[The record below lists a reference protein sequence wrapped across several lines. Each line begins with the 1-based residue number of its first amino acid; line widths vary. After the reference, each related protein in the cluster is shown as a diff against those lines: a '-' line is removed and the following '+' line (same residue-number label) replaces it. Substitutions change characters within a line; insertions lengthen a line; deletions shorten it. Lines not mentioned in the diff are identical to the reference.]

1 MNLVKINLL
10 LVTSFFPVFVVR
22 SNLSSLEIFYTIMIF
37 ILPALFF
44 GNFFFIKIKNKK
56 ILIFF
61 LALIFTFGLDNNL
74 GFWNGIIQPL
84 RYEIF
89 KYFKVIYYPALFLI
103 IGIFFVI
110 YFLIMIGNKKIQN
123 FLLIFLIT
131 IFIFNVFDKTKSH
144 LNIVNFDNQNN
155 KKHSTIELIVIF
167 DEMSGLNSEASKTKE
182 GIEFNKNLINFYKK
196 YNFNYYKDTRSIT
209 DNTGNSIST
218 ILNLTKNINIRNQVL
233 KPSPNYFQ
241 EYELTSNLLFDKFK
255 NISVFQNIHINF
267 CKFSKVS
274 KCNTYSPFVV
284 YDYLKNFNDSFL
296 SKFISIW
303 KINGSISSTLIWR
316 TLRQFNIVDSFLEP
330 EGEKASINDTFSK
343 IEKDLFSKKF
353 DLVFAHI
360 LVPHTPYG
368 FKEDCSYEG
377 ELSINNSFYTN
388 DQKFLQHNIERN
400 CVVKFLDKLLT
411 NITNNKNLDE
421 LKITILSD
429 HGSRIT
435 RNEESRLS
443 TIYGYR
449 DKKTQFKE
457 IDMTTSINDI
467 FIKKYN

>member
-10 LVTSFFPVFVVR
+10 LVISFFPVFVVR
-22 SNLSSLEIFYTIMIF
+22 SNLTSLEIFYTIMIF
-37 ILPALFF
+37 ILPTLFF

-61 LALIFTFGLDNNL
+61 LALIFTFGFDNNL

-144 LNIVNFDNQNN
+144 LNIVNFENQNN
-155 KKHSTIELIVIF
+155 KNHSTTELIMIF

-182 GIEFNKNLINFYKK
+182 GIEFNKNLIDFYKK

-218 ILNLTKNINIRNQVL
+218 ILNLNKNINIRKQVL

-316 TLRQFNIVDSFLEP
+316 TLRQFNIIDSTLEP
-330 EGEKASINDTFSK
+330 EGEKASITDTFSK
-343 IEKDLFSKKF
+343 IEKDIFSKKF
-353 DLVFAHI
+353 DLVFAHT

-368 FKEDCSYEG
+368 FKEDCRYEG
-377 ELSINNSFYTN
+377 ELSINNSFYTK

-457 IDMTTSINDI
+457 IDITTSINDV

>member
-37 ILPALFF
+37 ILPTLFF

-61 LALIFTFGLDNNL
+61 LALLFTFGLDNNL

-110 YFLIMIGNKKIQN
+110 YFLLMIGNKKIQN

-144 LNIVNFDNQNN
+144 LNIVNFNNQIN
-155 KKHSTIELIVIF
+155 KNHSTTELIMIF

-218 ILNLTKNINIRNQVL
+218 ILNLNKNINIRKQVL

-241 EYELTSNLLFDKFK
+241 EYELNSNLLFDKF
-255 NISVFQNIHINF
+255 
-267 CKFSKVS
+267 
-274 KCNTYSPFVV
+274 
-284 YDYLKNFNDSFL
+284 
-296 SKFISIW
+296 
-303 KINGSISSTLIWR
+303 
-316 TLRQFNIVDSFLEP
+316 
-330 EGEKASINDTFSK
+330 
-343 IEKDLFSKKF
+343 
-353 DLVFAHI
+353 
-360 LVPHTPYG
+360 
-368 FKEDCSYEG
+368 
-377 ELSINNSFYTN
+377 
-388 DQKFLQHNIERN
+388 
-400 CVVKFLDKLLT
+400 
-411 NITNNKNLDE
+411 
-421 LKITILSD
+421 
-429 HGSRIT
+429 
-435 RNEESRLS
+435 
-443 TIYGYR
+443 
-449 DKKTQFKE
+449 
-457 IDMTTSINDI
+457 
-467 FIKKYN
+467 

>member
-37 ILPALFF
+37 ILPTLFF

-61 LALIFTFGLDNNL
+61 LALLFTFGLDNNL

-110 YFLIMIGNKKIQN
+110 YFLLMIGNKKIQN

-435 RNEESRLS
+435 HNEESRLS

>member
-37 ILPALFF
+37 ILPTLFF

-110 YFLIMIGNKKIQN
+110 FFLLMIGNKKIQN

-343 IEKDLFSKKF
+343 IEKDIFSKKF

-377 ELSINNSFYTN
+377 ELSINNSSYTN

-400 CVVKFLDKLLT
+400 CVLNFLDKLLT
-411 NITNNKNLDE
+411 NITINKNLDE

-435 RNEESRLS
+435 HNEESRLS

-449 DKKTQFKE
+449 DNKTQFKE
-457 IDMTTSINDI
+457 IDITTSINDV

>member
-61 LALIFTFGLDNNL
+61 LALIITFGLDNNL

>member
-110 YFLIMIGNKKIQN
+110 YFLLMIGNKKIQN
-123 FLLIFLIT
+123 FLLIFLIS
-131 IFIFNVFDKTKSH
+131 IFIFNIFDKTKSH
-144 LNIVNFDNQNN
+144 LNIINFDNQNN
-155 KKHSTIELIVIF
+155 QNHSTTELIMIF

-218 ILNLTKNINIRNQVL
+218 ILNLSKNIDIRNQVL
-233 KPSPNYFQ
+233 EPSPNYFQ
-241 EYELTSNLLFDKFK
+241 EYELTSNLLFDKFQ

-316 TLRQFNIVDSFLEP
+316 TLRQINIVDSFLEP

-435 RNEESRLS
+435 HNEESRLS

>member
-37 ILPALFF
+37 ILPTLFF

-61 LALIFTFGLDNNL
+61 LALIFTFGFDNNL

-110 YFLIMIGNKKIQN
+110 YFLLMIGNKKIQN

-274 KCNTYSPFVV
+274 KCNTYSPFIV

-316 TLRQFNIVDSFLEP
+316 TLRQFDIVDSFLEP

-343 IEKDLFSKKF
+343 IEKDIFSKKF

-377 ELSINNSFYTN
+377 ELSINNSSYTN

-400 CVVKFLDKLLT
+400 CVLNFLDKLLT
-411 NITNNKNLDE
+411 NITINKNLDE

-435 RNEESRLS
+435 HNEESRLS

-457 IDMTTSINDI
+457 IDMATSINDI

>member
-10 LVTSFFPVFVVR
+10 IVTSFFPVFVVR

-411 NITNNKNLDE
+411 NITNNKNLGE

>member
-10 LVTSFFPVFVVR
+10 LVISFFPVFVVR

-37 ILPALFF
+37 ILPTLFF
-44 GNFFFIKIKNKK
+44 ANFFFIKIKNKK

-89 KYFKVIYYPALFLI
+89 KYFNVIYYPALFLI

-110 YFLIMIGNKKIQN
+110 YFLLMIGNKKIQN

-131 IFIFNVFDKTKSH
+131 IFIFNLFDKTKSH
-144 LNIVNFDNQNN
+144 LNIVNFDNQN
-155 KKHSTIELIVIF
+155 KQKYSTTELIIIF

-209 DNTGNSIST
+209 DNTGSSIST
-218 ILNLTKNINIRNQVL
+218 ILNLTKNINTRNQVL

-241 EYELTSNLLFDKFK
+241 EYELTSNLLFDKFQ

-274 KCNTYSPFVV
+274 KCNTYSPFIV

-316 TLRQFNIVDSFLEP
+316 TLRQFNIIDSTLEP
-330 EGEKASINDTFSK
+330 EGEKASITDTFSK
-343 IEKDLFSKKF
+343 IEKDIFTKKF

-368 FKEDCSYEG
+368 FKENCRYEG

-411 NITNNKNLDE
+411 NIANNKNLDE

-457 IDMTTSINDI
+457 IDITTSINDV

>member
-10 LVTSFFPVFVVR
+10 LVTSLFPVFVVR

-37 ILPALFF
+37 ILPTLFF

-61 LALIFTFGLDNNL
+61 LALLFTFGLDNNL

-110 YFLIMIGNKKIQN
+110 YFLLMIGNKKIQN

-144 LNIVNFDNQNN
+144 LNIVNFNNQIN
-155 KKHSTIELIVIF
+155 KNHSTTELIMIF

-218 ILNLTKNINIRNQVL
+218 ILNLNKNINIRKQVL

-316 TLRQFNIVDSFLEP
+316 TLRQFDIVDSFLEP

-343 IEKDLFSKKF
+343 IEKDIFSKKF

-388 DQKFLQHNIERN
+388 DRKFLQHNIERN

-411 NITNNKNLDE
+411 NITINKNLDE

-435 RNEESRLS
+435 HNEESRLS

-457 IDMTTSINDI
+457 INMTKSINDI

>member
-37 ILPALFF
+37 ILPTLFF

-61 LALIFTFGLDNNL
+61 LALLFTFGLDNNL

-89 KYFKVIYYPALFLI
+89 KYFKVIYYLALFLI

-110 YFLIMIGNKKIQN
+110 YFLLMIGNKKIQN

-144 LNIVNFDNQNN
+144 LNIVNFENQYN
-155 KKHSTIELIVIF
+155 KNHSTTELIMIF

-274 KCNTYSPFVV
+274 KCNTYSPFIA

-316 TLRQFNIVDSFLEP
+316 TLRQFDIVDSFLEP

-343 IEKDLFSKKF
+343 IEKDIFSKKF
-353 DLVFAHI
+353 DLVYAHI

-377 ELSINNSFYTN
+377 ELSINNIFYTN

-411 NITNNKNLDE
+411 NIANNKNLDE

-435 RNEESRLS
+435 PNEESRLS

>member
-10 LVTSFFPVFVVR
+10 LVTSFFPAFVVR
-22 SNLSSLEIFYTIMIF
+22 SNLSSLEIFYTIIIF
-37 ILPALFF
+37 ILPTLFF
-44 GNFFFIKIKNKK
+44 GNFFLIKIKNRK

-89 KYFKVIYYPALFLI
+89 KYFNVIYYPALFLI
-103 IGIFFVI
+103 IVIFFVI
-110 YFLIMIGNKKIQN
+110 FFLLMISNKKIQN

-435 RNEESRLS
+435 HNEESRLS

>member
-218 ILNLTKNINIRNQVL
+218 ILNLTKNIDIRNQVL

-435 RNEESRLS
+435 HNEESRLS

>member
-1 MNLVKINLL
+1 
-10 LVTSFFPVFVVR
+10 
-22 SNLSSLEIFYTIMIF
+22 
-37 ILPALFF
+37 
-44 GNFFFIKIKNKK
+44 
-56 ILIFF
+56 
-61 LALIFTFGLDNNL
+61 
-74 GFWNGIIQPL
+74 
-84 RYEIF
+84 
-89 KYFKVIYYPALFLI
+89 
-103 IGIFFVI
+103 
-110 YFLIMIGNKKIQN
+110 
-123 FLLIFLIT
+123 
-131 IFIFNVFDKTKSH
+131 
-144 LNIVNFDNQNN
+144 
-155 KKHSTIELIVIF
+155 
-167 DEMSGLNSEASKTKE
+167 
-182 GIEFNKNLINFYKK
+182 
-196 YNFNYYKDTRSIT
+196 
-209 DNTGNSIST
+209 
-218 ILNLTKNINIRNQVL
+218 VL

-316 TLRQFNIVDSFLEP
+316 TLRQFNIIDSTLEP
-330 EGEKASINDTFSK
+330 EGEKASITDTFSK
-343 IEKDLFSKKF
+343 IEKDIFSKKF
-353 DLVFAHI
+353 DLVFAHT

-368 FKEDCSYEG
+368 FKEDCRYEG

-388 DQKFLQHNIERN
+388 DRKFLQHNIERN

-449 DKKTQFKE
+449 DNKTQFKE
-457 IDMTTSINDI
+457 IDITTSINDV

>member
-388 DQKFLQHNIERN
+388 DRKFLQHNIERN

>member
-44 GNFFFIKIKNKK
+44 GNFFFIKIKNRK

-435 RNEESRLS
+435 RNEKSRLS

>member
-1 MNLVKINLL
+1 MNLVKINLF

-37 ILPALFF
+37 ILPTLFF
-44 GNFFFIKIKNKK
+44 GNFFLIKIKNKK

-84 RYEIF
+84 RYEIL

-110 YFLIMIGNKKIQN
+110 YFLLMIGNKKIQN

-155 KKHSTIELIVIF
+155 KNHSATELIMIF

-233 KPSPNYFQ
+233 KPSSNYFQ
-241 EYELTSNLLFDKFK
+241 EYELTSNLLFDKFQ

-303 KINGSISSTLIWR
+303 KINGSISSTFIWR
-316 TLRQFNIVDSFLEP
+316 TLRQFNIIDSTLEP

-343 IEKDLFSKKF
+343 IEKDIFSKKF

-377 ELSINNSFYTN
+377 ELSINNIFYTN

-411 NITNNKNLDE
+411 NIANNKNLDE

-457 IDMTTSINDI
+457 IDITTSINDV